1 MLLLFMFSLTDPSL
15 NLTNLTKLLEDVEDL
30 NYVSSGLDIPTS
42 VYDSVSERHSSMS
55 QRKEACW
62 EWYLNNHPSPS
73 WRYIAFVLYDFK
85 EHEVLEVLKSQYLK
99 GGLHIV
105 SGMT

>member
-15 NLTNLTKLLEDVEDL
+15 NLTNLTKLLEDVEDWDDVGL
-30 NYVSSGLDIPTS
+30 CLDIL
-42 VYDSVSERHSSMS
+42 DSVRDDISKQHSSMS

-73 WRYIAFVLYDFK
+73 WRYIASVLYVLK

>member
-15 NLTNLTKLLEDVEDL
+15 NLTNLTKLLEDVEDWYNMGL
-30 NYVSSGLDIPTS
+30 YLDIP
-42 VYDSVSERHSSMS
+42 DSVRESIIKQHSSMS
-55 QRKEACW
+55 QHKEACW

-73 WRYIAFVLYDFK
+73 WRYIASILYNFN

>member
-15 NLTNLTKLLEDVEDL
+15 NLTNLTKLLEDVKDL
-30 NYVSSGLDIPTS
+30 NYVRGGLDIPNS
-42 VYDSVSERHSSMS
+42 VYNSISERHSSMS
-55 QRKEACW
+55 QREACW
-62 EWYLNNHPSPS
+62 EWYLNNNPSPS
-73 WRYIAFVLYDFK
+73 WRYIAYILYILK

>member
-15 NLTNLTKLLEDVEDL
+15 NLTNLTKLLEDVEDWDDVGVCL
-30 NYVSSGLDIPTS
+30 GIPNSVLDIS
-42 VYDSVSERHSSMS
+42 KQHSSMS
-55 QRKEACW
+55 QRKEACL

-73 WRYIAFVLYDFK
+73 WHDIAYALYALD

>member
-15 NLTNLTKLLEDVEDL
+15 NLTILTKLLEDVENWND
-30 NYVSSGLDIPTS
+30 VGGDLDIPTS
-42 VYDSVSERHSSMS
+42 VRESIINRHSSMS

-73 WRYIAFVLYDFK
+73 WRYIASALYDLK

>member
-15 NLTNLTKLLEDVEDL
+15 NLTNLTKLLEDVKDW
-30 NYVSSGLDIPTS
+30 NYVGAILDIP
-42 VYDSVSERHSSMS
+42 DSVRDIIQEQHSSVS
-55 QRKEACW
+55 QRKEAYW

-73 WRYIAFVLYDFK
+73 WRYIAYILYDLE

>member
-15 NLTNLTKLLEDVEDL
+15 NLTNLTKLLEDVEDWDD
-30 NYVSSGLDIPTS
+30 VGGGLDIPFS
-42 VYDSVSERHSSMS
+42 VRDDISKQHSSMS

-62 EWYLNNHPSPS
+62 EWYLNNNPSPS
-73 WRYIAFVLYDFK
+73 WRDIASVLYVAK

>member
-15 NLTNLTKLLEDVEDL
+15 NLTNLTKLLEDVEDWKRVGAFL
-30 NYVSSGLDIPTS
+30 GIPYSVRDI
-42 VYDSVSERHSSMS
+42 RKH
-55 QRKEACW
+55 KEACW
-62 EWYLNNHPSPS
+62 EWYLNNHPFPS
-73 WRYIAFVLYDFK
+73 WRYIAYILYMLD

>member
-15 NLTNLTKLLEDVEDL
+15 NLTNLTKLLEDMKDL
-30 NYVSSGLDIPTS
+30 NYVSGGLDIP
-42 VYDSVSERHSSMS
+42 DSVRESISEQHSSMS
-55 QRKEACW
+55 QHKEACW

-73 WRYIAFVLYDFK
+73 WRRIAFVLYNLK

>member
-15 NLTNLTKLLEDVEDL
+15 NLTNLTKLLEDVKDW
-30 NYVSSGLDIPTS
+30 NFVRGGLAIPYS
-42 VYDSVSERHSSMS
+42 VYDSISEQHSSMS

-73 WRYIAFVLYDFK
+73 WRYIAYILCVFM

>member
-15 NLTNLTKLLEDVEDL
+15 NLTNLTKLLEDVEDWSNVGL
-30 NYVSSGLDIPTS
+30 YLDIPYS
-42 VYDSVSERHSSMS
+42 VHESISNQHSSMS

-73 WRYIAFVLYDFK
+73 WHDIASVLYVAK

>member
-30 NYVSSGLDIPTS
+30 NYVSGALEIPDS
-42 VYDSVSERHSSMS
+42 VYDSIINQHSSMS
-55 QRKEACW
+55 QHKEACW

-73 WRYIAFVLYDFK
+73 WRYIASILYNFN
-85 EHEVLEVLKSQYLK
+85 EHGVLEVLKSQYLK